1 MENWI
6 GIGIWIIMGGL
17 IGLVMKS
24 LIKRPE
30 ATSGHTTL
38 IVVLG
43 AFASVVGGMLGV
55 GLLSFEDPRAISLG
69 GMAGAVFLAALFT
82 FIYRWGV
89 KGLI

>member
-24 LIKRPE
+24 LIRRPE

-55 GLLSFEDPRAISLG
+55 GLFSFEDPRAMSMG
-69 GMAGAVFLAALFT
+69 GMAGAVFLAVLFT
-82 FIYRWGV
+82 SIYRWGV